1 MIQSGKFLCTLLG
14 PLLKTGLPLTKNV
27 IKALAKIVLISL
39 GLTAAADAG
48 SDRRLDCASHNAT
61 LIISNYEIEYITK
74 IVKHAE
80 DSDLLW

>member
-48 SDRRLDCASHNAT
+48 SDRPLDCASHNAT

-80 DSDLLW
+80 DSDLL